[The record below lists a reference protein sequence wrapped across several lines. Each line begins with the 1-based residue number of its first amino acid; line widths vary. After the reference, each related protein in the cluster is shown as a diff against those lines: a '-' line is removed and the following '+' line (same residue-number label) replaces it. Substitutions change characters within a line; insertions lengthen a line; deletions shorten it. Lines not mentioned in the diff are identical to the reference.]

1 MGLPE
6 ILIEF
11 KTKAETAVRRSENG
25 IVAVILLESPKKGG
39 EGFNYLYKF

>member
-11 KTKAETAVRRSENG
+11 KTKAETAVRRSQKRNC
-25 IVAVILLESPKKGG
+25 GG
-39 EGFNYLYKF
+39 YLSGRYKDRRQQSQLQIQL